1 MLDNKLSHTVSHKAS
16 ILLKMSFNISPCT
29 TKPSYLLQQRL
40 LHLLLLLFGYFEIF
54 NVKFSDFNCV
64 NFALVLAGRLVL
76 VLDFVLCPRQSL
88 LQLRILRFHLLRHQ
102 VIHRFQEWQQW
113 FSSPEKHVML
123 RFYYR
128 RCRICK
134 LLETLG
140 QLVRTWR
147 ATSPLMMVSER
158 KYGAL

>member
-16 ILLKMSFNISPCT
+16 ISSKMSFNISPCT
-29 TKPSYLLQQRL
+29 TKLSYLLQPRL
-40 LHLLLLLFGYFEIF
+40 LYLLLLLFGYFELF
-54 NVKFSDFNCV
+54 NVKSPDFNCV
-64 NFALVLAGRLVL
+64 NFVLVLVGRLVL
-76 VLDFVLCPRQSL
+76 ILDFVLCSRQSL
-88 LQLRILRFHLLRHQ
+88 FQLRILRFHLLWHQ

-113 FSSPEKHVML
+113 LSSPEKHVTL
-123 RFYYR
+123 RFYHR

-140 QLVRTWR
+140 QFVRTWR
-147 ATSPLMMVSER
+147 ATSLLMMVSER